1 MKKPTAFPFEHQ
13 AGGLVFR
20 VYSAPLTK
28 LQNDNTQKEYESY
41 LVKYYEGSRQISN
54 RRSSWKKVEALIE
67 EVAIAHRKQDLERLE
82 LTGLDRRV
90 YLAAV
95 EALKPVDKTVDLAAI
110 DYSAATKILEPFKLD
125 VRQAVQ
131 LLANELKRVEG
142 VPLPT
147 IVDFYLLHGK
157 TMSAIKT
164 VPQVIDELTDNLQ
177 KDGRGEYHIRDLNI
191 RLRRFAESF
200 PGNINEIREQEL
212 THWLQG
218 LKKIVNRNGAQV
230 ENEQGKPVSQ
240 RTRNNYR
247 NAICELFTYARKR
260 GYLPKGLPTPA
271 AETVRMKVVPGK
283 NHILTPDEAER
294 LLKNLS
300 PHLIPYTVLKLFSGL
315 RTEEA
320 FGLKWED
327 LRFKSDSVIIEAKLA
342 KLRQRRVPPI
352 LPNLMKWLAPFQGLK
367 GLINPQYSKPNALL
381 HAVGREAT
389 KAKVILKRNTFRN
402 CYISYRVAE
411 PNPSALVAE
420 ETGTSTGMIKANY
433 LELATRA
440 DAKKWFSIH
449 PSKAQISQLKS
460 FAVKLKRLQAM

>member
-1 MKKPTAFPFEHQ
+1 MQKPKKFPFEHQ
-13 AGGLVFR
+13 VAGLVFR
-20 VYSAPLTK
+20 IYSSPVTK
-28 LQNDNTQKEYESY
+28 LQEDGSRNNYESFSIN
-41 LVKYYEGSRQISN
+41 YYEGARRIST
-54 RRSSWKKVEALIE
+54 RRNSWSEVEALVE
-67 EVAIAHRKQDLERLE
+67 EVALAHRKQDPERLE
-82 LTGLDRRV
+82 LTGLDRRI

-95 EALKPVDKTVDLAAI
+95 EALKPVGKTVDLAAI
-110 DYSAATKILEPFKLD
+110 DYAAATKILEPFKLD

-147 IVDFYLLHGK
+147 IIDFYLLHGK
-157 TMSAIKT
+157 SMKAKKT
-164 VPQVIDELTDNLQ
+164 VPQVIEEFVENLE
-177 KDGRGEYHIRDLNI
+177 KDGRGDYHVRDIKN
-191 RLRRFAESF
+191 RLGRFVESF
-200 PGNINEIREQEL
+200 PGNINEIEERDISK
-212 THWLQG
+212 WLQD
-218 LKKIVNRNGAQV
+218 LKMIVWKDGVRV
-230 ENEQGKPVSQ
+230 ENEQGTSVSQ

-247 NAICELFTYARKR
+247 DAICELFTYARKR

-271 AETVRMKVVPGK
+271 AETVRMKVVPGE

-367 GLINPQYSKPNALL
+367 GIINGRYSTPQGL
-381 HAVGREAT
+381 HKAVVREAEE
-389 KAKVILKRNTFRN
+389 AKVILKRNTFRN

-411 PNPSALVAE
+411 PNPSPVVAE
-420 ETGTSTGMIKANY
+420 ETGTSTRMIKSNY
-433 LELATRA
+433 LELATKA

-449 PSKAQISQLKS
+449 PSKAQISQLKA
-460 FAVKLKRLQAM
+460 FAVKLKRL

>member
-1 MKKPTAFPFEHQ
+1 MKKPKKFPFEHQ
-13 AGGLVFR
+13 VGGIVFR

-41 LVKYYEGSRQISN
+41 LVKYYEGARRVSN
-54 RRSSWKKVEALIE
+54 RRSSWPEVETLIE
-67 EVAIAHRKQDLERLE
+67 EVVEARRKQDPERLE

-95 EALKPVDKTVDLAAI
+95 EALKPVGKTVDLAAI
-110 DYSAATKILEPFKLD
+110 DYAAVTQILAPFKLD

-164 VPQVIDELTDNLQ
+164 VPQVINELTDNLQ
-177 KDGRGEYHIRDLNI
+177 KDGRGEYHIRDMNI
-191 RLRRFAESF
+191 RLRRFAEAF
-200 PGNINEIREQEL
+200 PDNINEIREQEL
-212 THWLQG
+212 TRWLQG
-218 LKKIVNRNGAQV
+218 LKKIVYRNGVQV

-271 AETVRMKVVPGK
+271 SETVRMKVVPGK
-283 NHILTPDEAER
+283 NHIITPEEAEQ

-300 PHLIPYTVLKLFSGL
+300 PKLIPFAVLKLFSGL

-327 LRFKSDSVIIEAKLA
+327 IRFHSDSVIIDARLA

-352 LPNLMKWLAPFQGLK
+352 LPNLAKWLAPFQGLK
-367 GLINPQYSKPNALL
+367 GPINPQYSNPNALL
-381 HAVGREAT
+381 HAVAREAA
-389 KAKVILKRNTFRN
+389 KAKVMLKRNTFRN

-420 ETGTSTGMIKANY
+420 EAGTSTGMIKANY
-433 LELATRA
+433 LELATRT
-440 DAKKWFSIH
+440 DAKKWFAINPAKS
-449 PSKAQISQLKS
+449 QIS
-460 FAVKLKRLQAM
+460 KLKAFVAELKQLQAM

>member
-1 MKKPTAFPFEHQ
+1 MKKPKKFPFEHQ
-13 AGGLVFR
+13 AGGIIFR
-20 VYSAPLTK
+20 IYFAPLTK

-41 LVKYYEGSRQISN
+41 LVKYYEGARRVSN
-54 RRSSWKKVEALIE
+54 RRSSWPEVETLIE
-67 EVAIAHRKQDLERLE
+67 EVVTARRQQDPERLE

-95 EALKPVDKTVDLAAI
+95 EALKPVGKTVDLAAI
-110 DYSAATKILEPFKLD
+110 DYSAASKILEPFKLD

-157 TMSAIKT
+157 SMKAKKT
-164 VPQVIDELTDNLQ
+164 VPQVIEEFVENLE
-177 KDGRGEYHIRDLNI
+177 KDGRGDYHVRDIKN
-191 RLRRFAESF
+191 RLGRFVESF
-200 PGNINEIREQEL
+200 TGNINEIEERDISK
-212 THWLQG
+212 WLQD
-218 LKKIVNRNGAQV
+218 LKMIVWKHGVRV
-230 ENEQGKPVSQ
+230 ENEQGTPVSQ

-247 NAICELFTYARKR
+247 DAICELFTYARKR

-300 PHLIPYTVLKLFSGL
+300 PHLVPYTVLKLFSGL

-327 LRFKSDSVIIEAKLA
+327 LRFHSDSVVIEAKLA

-367 GLINPQYSKPNALL
+367 GTINGRYSTPQAL
-381 HAVGREAT
+381 HKAVVRET
-389 KAKVILKRNTFRN
+389 EEAKVILRRNTFRN

-411 PNPSALVAE
+411 PNPSAVVAE
-420 ETGTSTGMIKANY
+420 ETGTSTRMIKSNY
-433 LELATRA
+433 LELATKA
-440 DAKKWFSIH
+440 DAKKWFSIC
-449 PSKAQISQLKS
+449 PSKVQIALLKA
-460 FAVKLKRLQAM
+460 FAAESKQWLAG